1 MNTTKSICMQGAIL
15 LAACWL
21 GGCASPTP
29 VSLGDYYSTFEHER
43 VEPSERVLRHGPYK
57 LEVYPMSASLHGQS
71 FFYAPKRNDVAW
83 RQAPPLAHNYRE
95 KLERTSEEHVSHPK
109 RPDVPDMLLGTAW
122 LWTSTTNETLAP
134 LLWASAT
141 NEVNPVATFRDFA
154 FVPNHPD
161 PVVRAVG
168 MGNVFRCWVFGG
180 KNANRHISGHDFP
193 AMRRHTVQAHPVLF
207 PQEGKGKRLDLAAL
221 NIAIYPSEDPDIPCH
236 HSIYA
241 VYQRGGGVPV
251 PKFSYM
257 TFEMNKGRPSPCG
270 AGSPL
275 AWDEQT
281 GTAVLKT
288 LGGDVPLHEPAQP
301 LTTMDETFFAYY
313 RNLMESRFAA
323 SVVQLLNSM
332 TDEQLDALEEVEWGP
347 DEYKADKAD
356 YDNGGINYELALPVI
371 R

>member
-29 VSLGDYYSTFEHER
+29 VSLGDYYSTFDLDR

-71 FFYAPKRNDVAW
+71 IFYAPKRDGVAW
-83 RQAPPLAHNYRE
+83 HQTVTSAHNYRE

-109 RPDVPDMLLGTAW
+109 RPDVPDMMLGMAW
-122 LWTSTTNETLAP
+122 MWK
-134 LLWASAT
+134 SAT
-141 NEVNPVATFRDFA
+141 NEVNPVASFRDFA
-154 FVPNHPD
+154 IAPNHPD
-161 PVVRAVG
+161 AFVRSVG
-168 MGNVFRCWVFGG
+168 MGNLFRCWVFGG
-180 KNANRHISGHDFP
+180 KNANSYFSGHNFP
-193 AMRRHTVQAHPVLF
+193 AMRRHTVQTHPVLF
-207 PQEGKGKRLDLAAL
+207 PLEGKGKRLDLAAL
-221 NIAIYPSEDPDIPCH
+221 NITVYPSEDPDIPCH
-236 HSIYA
+236 HFIYA
-241 VYQRGGGVPV
+241 VYQRGGRVPL

-257 TFEMNKGRPSPCG
+257 AFGMKGGRPSPCG

-288 LGGDVPLHEPAQP
+288 LGGDVPLHAPAHP
-301 LTTMDETFFAYY
+301 LTTMDGTFFEYY
-313 RNLMESRFAA
+313 RDLMESRFAA

-347 DEYKADKAD
+347 DEYNVDKAD
-356 YDNGGINYELALPVI
+356 YDNKGINYGLSLPVI